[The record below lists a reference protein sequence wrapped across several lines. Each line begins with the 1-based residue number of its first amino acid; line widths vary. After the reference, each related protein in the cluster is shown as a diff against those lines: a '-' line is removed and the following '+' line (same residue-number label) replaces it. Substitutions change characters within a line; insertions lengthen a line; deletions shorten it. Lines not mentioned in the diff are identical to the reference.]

1 MVPPPPQAAIHTD
14 AADMGFGGTLNT
26 RDLRPGVHGMWSAQG
41 VWDWKARAESIT
53 LRELRAIRLLLCGQL
68 GQETRTA
75 GVRDLLL
82 HIDNQAVVHIT
93 NSLVS
98 ASRPMMRELRRLK
111 LVLDRMGL
119 RVKSEW
125 IPSVANKFADA
136 LSRRF
141 PRGDL
146 QIRRQ
151 LRRSIADGMLAPRD
165 VFKFRPLGEHPSYL
179 RRAAFEELK
188 RDWDK
193 EQVRLLC
200 PPVDLIGAT
209 VQKLVKS
216 KAPAILLIPD
226 WPRQPWHQAALR
238 LAGRVERLALPP
250 EEVWAA
256 QRSLN
261 PAWRLLQLEVN
272 L

>member
-1 MVPPPPQAAIHTD
+1 MWTD
-14 AADMGFGGTLNT
+14 QGI
-26 RDLRPGVHGMWSAQG
+26 WS
-41 VWDWKARAESIT
+41 WKDRAESIT
-53 LRELRAIRLLLCGQL
+53 LRELRAVRKLLCGSL
-68 GQETRTA
+68 GEKVARSGA
-75 GVRDLLL
+75 RDLRL

-93 NSLVS
+93 NSFVS

-111 LVLDRMGL
+111 IVLDRMGL
-119 RVKSEW
+119 RIQSEW

-151 LRRSIADGMLAPRD
+151 LRRSIVAGMQAPED
-165 VFKFRPLGEHPSYL
+165 VFRYRPLGEHPSYL
-179 RRAAFEELK
+179 RKASFKELSVK
-188 RDWDK
+188 W
-193 EQVRLLC
+193 EATHVRLLC

-209 VQKLVKS
+209 VAKLTQS
-216 KAPAILLIPD
+216 KAPSILLIPD

-238 LAGRVERLALPP
+238 LASRVERLPLSPS
-250 EEVWAA
+250 EVWKA
-256 QRSLN
+256 QRKLN
-261 PAWRLLQLEVN
+261 PQWRLLQLEIN